1 MNIIVQTS
9 SFHATTGVLF
19 MNGKRYDCTL
29 GRSGVTLDKQEGD
42 GATPI
47 GTFPLRQ
54 LIYRADRH
62 SAPETALPVEILTP
76 DTGWCEDP
84 AHADYNTKVVLPHD
98 AAVDR
103 MTRDDNLYDLVIV
116 VGYNDDP
123 VVPGRGSA
131 IFIHLA
137 RPEWTPTAGC
147 VGLKLPDLLEIL
159 SYCQP
164 DSYISILPPP
174 ADAPEEPS
182 DERADPAE

>member
-1 MNIIVQTS
+1 MNIIVQTF
-9 SFHATTGVLF
+9 SFRAATGVLF

-54 LIYRADRH
+54 LMYRADRH
-62 SAPETALPVEILTP
+62 AAPETALPLEVLAP

-84 AHADYNTKVVLPHD
+84 AHPDYNTKVILPHD
-98 AAVDR
+98 SVVDR
-103 MTRDDNLYDLVIV
+103 MTREDNLYDFVIV

-137 RPEWTPTAGC
+137 RPEGTPTAGC
-147 VGLKLPDLLEIL
+147 VGLKLPDLLDVIGQ
-159 SYCQP
+159 CRP
-164 DSYISILPPP
+164 DSHITILPPP
-174 ADAPEEPS
+174 ADAL
-182 DERADPAE
+182 PAEAEDAAE